1 MNAPLW
7 SNRVRTNVYIV
18 TYRVN
23 LFLLQTQRFIGNA
36 DHMKD
41 NVITYAFSPCRFA
54 TMSIN
59 G

>member
-7 SNRVRTNVYIV
+7 SNRVPTNVYVV

-36 DHMKD
+36 DHIMD
-41 NVITYAFSPCRFA
+41 HVITYAFSPCKPA
-54 TMSIN
+54 TNSIN
-59 G
+59 